1 MNAKI
6 IVVGTAFVA
15 AAAAAFYAINGKYPA
30 VEVSQLQQPKLKVET
45 YLGRGRSLGPA
56 NQLRLNITNIGDG
69 QVEIKKIVF
78 NNRKECIWARDYT
91 DWTKLESETDW
102 DKAAEEMRSN
112 IKPGP
117 DTGRMSASISSKF
130 VVSLD
135 KMYATST
142 DNSKLIEKMKED
154 LKQQVESSNNFSRVV
169 LSTGDSHEFIPS
181 CSTSEILKATIE
193 TDKGSE
199 EFNWNKS

>member
-1 MNAKI
+1 MNPKI

-56 NQLRLNITNIGDG
+56 NQLRLNITNTGDG

-78 NNRKECIWARDYT
+78 NNRKECTWERDYT

-102 DKAAEEMRSN
+102 D
-112 IKPGP
+112 
-117 DTGRMSASISSKF
+117 
-130 VVSLD
+130 
-135 KMYATST
+135 
-142 DNSKLIEKMKED
+142 
-154 LKQQVESSNNFSRVV
+154 
-169 LSTGDSHEFIPS
+169 
-181 CSTSEILKATIE
+181 
-193 TDKGSE
+193 
-199 EFNWNKS
+199 

>member
-1 MNAKI
+1 M
-6 IVVGTAFVA
+6 
-15 AAAAAFYAINGKYPA
+15 
-30 VEVSQLQQPKLKVET
+30 
-45 YLGRGRSLGPA
+45 GPA

-78 NNRKECIWARDYT
+78 NNRKECTWERDYT

-117 DTGRMSASISSKF
+117 DTARTSASISSKF

-135 KMYATST
+135 KMYATGM

-154 LKQQVESSNNFSRVV
+154 LKQQVESSNNFGRVV
-169 LSTGDSHEFIPS
+169 LSTRDSHEFIPS